1 LADNR
6 YRDYCNNKTIE
17 NPQKRSL
24 AFHGV
29 EMQNGKYVFTEE
41 KKAERA
47 KHSGQDRKMTAEEFD
62 EIKKKWAKAKKKA
75 ADEEKAERE
84 RREES
89 DEEEGEEEEAE

>member
-1 LADNR
+1 
-6 YRDYCNNKTIE
+6 
-17 NPQKRSL
+17 
-24 AFHGV
+24 
-29 EMQNGKYVFTEE
+29 MQNGKYVFTEE